1 MTVLPTLILTHFRSP
16 RHRIKKFKWLD
27 GTQVCVSW
35 EIITKKTSLMSTR
48 ETFCSWLYFIS
59 KELICQVSKEGDWV
73 DIIVLKSGKKIKI
86 KVQNRKIKSTKQ
98 ELVSLQNS
106 VVITGAQ
113 TVLCYRI
120 YSKTLYDPFKKDENI
135 ANTGSALYGFAVLGL
150 GQRTHACPASP
161 PPLSYPL
168 SLFLGELFNAFFKN
182 EVLKPLNDLSHHN
195 FYYFTFIQRNLVLLQ
210 SMFIRRYFIFSPVT
224 VCL

>member
-1 MTVLPTLILTHFRSP
+1 M
-16 RHRIKKFKWLD
+16 
-27 GTQVCVSW
+27 
-35 EIITKKTSLMSTR
+35 
-48 ETFCSWLYFIS
+48 
-59 KELICQVSKEGDWV
+59 
-73 DIIVLKSGKKIKI
+73 
-86 KVQNRKIKSTKQ
+86 
-98 ELVSLQNS
+98 SLQYS

-135 ANTGSALYGFAVLGL
+135 VNTVLGL

-168 SLFLGELFNAFFKN
+168 GLFLGELFNAFFKSK
-182 EVLKPLNDLSHHN
+182 VLKPLNDLSHHY
-195 FYYFTFIQRNLVLLQ
+195 FYYFTFIQRNFVLLQ
-210 SMFIRRYFIFSPVT
+210 SMFIRRCFVFFSPMT